1 MGLRRRD
8 VLKGGLAAGALLV
21 VDSHPVLSASLT
33 TARGGG
39 AERRSALFPGV
50 RLVHADL
57 HNHSHLSDGT
67 GDPFAFH
74 AMVRGEGIDVAALTD
89 HGVAGFGRRDFCA
102 PVPDAVGVEN
112 PCRSLLGM
120 TDAGW
125 QTTLELAA
133 AANAPGRYAALP
145 GFEWT
150 SPHLGHMNVWF
161 SEDWIDALSTG
172 GVTEEG
178 LAQIGVPLEVLELL
192 LRTEFAELIT
202 DAEIT
207 DLITA
212 IRDQEPAGMR
222 LFYDWLLR
230 RPGTGELG
238 GGGDGLV
245 GFNHPNREPAVFD
258 DFAYD
263 ERIADRTVSLEL
275 FNRRDDYLFRGLADG
290 MPSPLVAC
298 LNAGWRV
305 GIVGTTDEHGTEW
318 GTEQGKG
325 RTAVWLR
332 RLQRRGVRE
341 ALLDRR
347 VFATR
352 EPGLRLAATADGVPM
367 GGTVPARRGR
377 VSFAV
382 DLDLGPERAGMPVAV
397 QVLRP
402 GTDVPEV
409 TEVVL
414 GEAARPDTR
423 GPGDRPLRF
432 DVQLDPDDGDWIV
445 LRIAD
450 PATPSDAPAPFDHP
464 CNDWALAYSSPWWFG
479 DLRPGRRRV
488 PITGRPRGRST
499 PAEPRWWLHEH

>member
-1 MGLRRRD
+1 VPFHRRD
-8 VLKGGLAAGALLV
+8 LLKGGLAAGTLLLL
-21 VDSHPVLSASLT
+21 DSNPVLSASLVA
-33 TARGGG
+33 ARGQG
-39 AERRSALFPGV
+39 AERRSPLFPGV

-74 AMVRGEGIDVAALTD
+74 AMLRGEGIDVAALTD
-89 HGVAGFGRRDFCA
+89 HAVAGFGRRDLCA
-102 PVPDAVGVEN
+102 PIPDVVGVEN
-112 PCRSLLGM
+112 PCRALLGM

-125 QTTLELAA
+125 QTTHDLAN

-161 SEDWIDALSTG
+161 SEEWIDPLRTG
-172 GVTEEG
+172 GVTAEG
-178 LAQIGVPLEVLELL
+178 LAQIGLSVELLEAL
-192 LRTEFAELIT
+192 LRTEFGELLT

-207 DLITA
+207 EVITA

-230 RPGTGELG
+230 QPRTAGLG

-258 DFAYD
+258 DFAFD
-263 ERIADRTVSLEL
+263 ERIADRMVTLEL

-305 GIVGTTDEHGTEW
+305 GIVGTTDEHGTQW

-325 RTAVWLR
+325 RAGVWLR
-332 RLQRRGVRE
+332 GLQRRGVRE
-341 ALLDRR
+341 ALLGRR

-367 GGTVPARRGR
+367 GCTIAARRGR
-377 VSFAV
+377 VEFAL
-382 DLDLGPERAGMPVAV
+382 DLDLGPDRAGLPVTV

-402 GTDVPEV
+402 GTEVPEV
-409 TEVVL
+409 ADVVA
-414 GEAARPDTR
+414 GEAARP
-423 GPGDRPLRF
+423 GSRPLRF
-432 DVQLDPDDGDWIV
+432 GVPLDPDDGDWIV

-450 PATPSDAPAPFDHP
+450 PLTANDTPAPVDHP
-464 CNDWALAYSSPWWFG
+464 CNDRALAYASPWWFG
-479 DLRPGRRRV
+479 DARPGHGHGPTTR
-488 PITGRPRGRST
+488 PPRGRST
-499 PAEPRWWLHEH
+499 PDEPRWWVHRH